1 MSKENQSFVGARKH
15 FEEII
20 SWLKSPVVRGLSHS
34 EIEEKLKVNGNEV
47 LRQLWQGYLDQRAT
61 EKIVGECVDEEG
73 EIHEQERFGSRKLMS
88 IFGEV
93 EIKRRGYRTKGKKTL
108 QPLEAELN
116 LPPEKYSHGVRKMIA
131 KEVAKNGFDEVLKS
145 VLNNSG
151 ATVAK
156 RQLEACS
163 RRASLDFSE
172 YYQQKSVRRGD
183 SRAEDLLII
192 SVDGKGIIMREE
204 DLRSGTKKKARAEKG
219 KKSQHRLRPG
229 EKRNRKRMA
238 TVATVYEIEANVR
251 KASEIVN
258 QPEKNPEQSREKKKK
273 TPRAKNKRVWAS
285 VIQEPEQVIGEAFA
299 EAKKRDPQQKQSW
312 FALVDGNPTQ
322 INLLKKYARK
332 ESRKL
337 TIILDLIHV
346 IEYLWNAAH
355 VFYTVGSTDA
365 ENWVGEKLLG
375 ILSGK
380 VSTVASGMRRSATN
394 RDIEEKKRKPVDRC
408 ANYLLKH
415 KDYLRYNQ
423 YLEAGF
429 PIATGVIEGACRYLV
444 KDRMELTGARWSLQG
459 AEAVLRLRALVASG
473 DFESYWTFHLQQEYQ
488 RHHQSHYQSVPMMQS
503 CYSGICELN
512 QKFSHLI

>member
-219 KKSQHRLRPG
+219 KKS
-229 EKRNRKRMA
+229 
-238 TVATVYEIEANVR
+238 
-251 KASEIVN
+251 
-258 QPEKNPEQSREKKKK
+258 
-273 TPRAKNKRVWAS
+273 PRAKNKRVWAS

-312 FALVDGNPTQ
+312 VALVDGNPTQ